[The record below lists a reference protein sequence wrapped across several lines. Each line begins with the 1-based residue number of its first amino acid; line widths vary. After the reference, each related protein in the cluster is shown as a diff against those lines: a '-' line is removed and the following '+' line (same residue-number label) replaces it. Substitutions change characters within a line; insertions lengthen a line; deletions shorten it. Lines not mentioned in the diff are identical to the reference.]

1 MKTLAEIFGAE
12 WQNGVKPGGRKLSQ
26 FRAALRAQGTPTL
39 QSQEKDPDPI
49 IYVKL
54 FDPTSNWTWYITEWN
69 EDDDEDQAFGY
80 VVGHEPEFGYVS
92 LTELSEVKGRF
103 GIGIELDMHFA
114 PQRLNSLGAPGRPTP
129 EEIAAEVESRAIEAG
144 LSPEAMACAKSAAEN
159 IGATIHIEDTPIT
172 PTPMSNTTLP
182 AELEAKKDTLLTL
195 VSHHVGTA
203 TFQRIQSFV
212 LAKTGT
218 KLQAFLTDASKPI
231 EERAGFIDEL
241 TKILQSGDFTKLP
254 PAAGAQAAAPKAA
267 LAPAPVSTPP
277 ANGLKPAFTVPTNGV
292 ACTPPPAAAPTPT
305 QVVLTPPAAP
315 ADPIAA
321 LSAALAAIMPKPA
334 APAAPA
340 IDEAAVRKLVREE
353 MASVLAS
360 VIEALRQ

>member
-1 MKTLAEIFGAE
+1 
-12 WQNGVKPGGRKLSQ
+12 
-26 FRAALRAQGTPTL
+26 
-39 QSQEKDPDPI
+39 
-49 IYVKL
+49 
-54 FDPTSNWTWYITEWN
+54 
-69 EDDDEDQAFGY
+69 
-80 VVGHEPEFGYVS
+80 
-92 LTELSEVKGRF
+92 
-103 GIGIELDMHFA
+103 
-114 PQRLNSLGAPGRPTP
+114 
-129 EEIAAEVESRAIEAG
+129 
-144 LSPEAMACAKSAAEN
+144 MACAKSAAEN
-159 IGATIHIEDTPIT
+159 IGAPIHIEDTPIT

-267 LAPAPVSTPP
+267 LAPAPIMAPTATPAPNGSAVSPK
-277 ANGLKPAFTVPTNGV
+277 AKFEVPTNGV
-292 ACTPPPAAAPTPT
+292 ACTPACTPPPAAAPTPT
-305 QVVLTPPAAP
+305 QVVLTPPAVP

-321 LSAALAAIMPKPA
+321 LSAALAALMPKPA

-340 IDEAAVRKLVREE
+340 IDEAAVRTLVREE

>member
-1 MKTLAEIFGAE
+1 MTSFAAEFSTDECKSYASNNWRFATEDEAAAHAREVELRWLSVTNWRVAPRDEAPNATL
-12 WQNGVKPGGRKLSQ
+12 
-26 FRAALRAQGTPTL
+26 
-39 QSQEKDPDPI
+39 
-49 IYVKL
+49 
-54 FDPTSNWTWYITEWN
+54 
-69 EDDDEDQAFGY
+69 DDRDR
-80 VVGHEPEFGYVS
+80 P
-92 LTELSEVKGRF
+92 
-103 GIGIELDMHFA
+103 IELK
-114 PQRLNSLGAPGRPTP
+114 
-129 EEIAAEVESRAIEAG
+129 EIAAETEARAIEAG
-144 LSPEAMACAKSAAEN
+144 VSPEAMACAQSAAES
-159 IGATIHIEDTPIT
+159 IGAPIHIEDTPIT

-241 TKILQSGDFTKLP
+241 TKIIQTEDWSKLP
-254 PAAGAQAAAPKAA
+254 AAAGAQAAAPHAA
-267 LAPAPVSTPP
+267 PMTPAPVVAATPP
-277 ANGLKPAFTVPTNGV
+277 AKVNGSVKSALPPP
-292 ACTPPPAAAPTPT
+292 PPPA
-305 QVVLTPPAAP
+305 VAAP

-321 LSAALAAIMPKPA
+321 LTAALAALMPKPA

-360 VIEALRQ
+360 VVEALRQ

>member
-1 MKTLAEIFGAE
+1 MKSFAAEFSTD
-12 WQNGVKPGGRKLSQ
+12 GGRSY
-26 FRAALRAQGTPTL
+26 A
-39 QSQEKDPDPI
+39 
-49 IYVKL
+49 
-54 FDPTSNWTWYITEWN
+54 SNNWRFATE
-69 EDDDEDQAFGY
+69 DEAKA
-80 VVGHEPEFGYVS
+80 HAR
-92 LTELSEVKGRF
+92 ELMGRWF
-103 GIGIELDMHFA
+103 SVTDTRVA
-114 PQRLNSLGAPGRPTP
+114 PRDGAPNAVLDDRDRPI
-129 EEIAAEVESRAIEAG
+129 EIKEIAAEAEARAIEAG
-144 LSPEAMACAKSAAEN
+144 LSPEAMACAQSAAET
-159 IGATIHIEDTPIT
+159 IGAPIHTEDQPIAT
-172 PTPMSNTTLP
+172 PTVMSNTTLP

-231 EERAGFIDEL
+231 EEREGFIDEL

-267 LAPAPVSTPP
+267 LAPAPVATPP

-292 ACTPPPAAAPTPT
+292 ACTPTPAAAPTPT
-305 QVVLTPPAAP
+305 QVVLTSPAVP

-353 MASVLAS
+353 MAATLSSIVD
-360 VIEALRQ
+360 ALRQ

>member
-1 MKTLAEIFGAE
+1 MSSFAAELSTD
-12 WQNGVKPGGRKLSQ
+12 GGRSWAANNWRFATKDE
-26 FRAALRAQGTPTL
+26 ALRHAEEIMQRWLAVTDWRAVPSDREPNATL
-39 QSQEKDPDPI
+39 
-49 IYVKL
+49 
-54 FDPTSNWTWYITEWN
+54 
-69 EDDDEDQAFGY
+69 DDRDR
-80 VVGHEPEFGYVS
+80 P
-92 LTELSEVKGRF
+92 
-103 GIGIELDMHFA
+103 IEL
-114 PQRLNSLGAPGRPTP
+114 R
-129 EEIAAEVESRAIEAG
+129 EIAAEVEARAIEAG
-144 LSPEAMACAKSAAEN
+144 LSPEAMACAQSAAEN
-159 IGATIHIEDTPIT
+159 IGAPIHIEDTPIT

-182 AELEAKKDTLLTL
+182 AEIEAKKDTLLTL

-267 LAPAPVSTPP
+267 LSPAPVATPP

-292 ACTPPPAAAPTPT
+292 ACTPACTPPPAAAPTPT
-305 QVVLTPPAAP
+305 QVVLTPPAVP

-360 VIEALRQ
+360 VVEALRQ

>member
-1 MKTLAEIFGAE
+1 
-12 WQNGVKPGGRKLSQ
+12 
-26 FRAALRAQGTPTL
+26 
-39 QSQEKDPDPI
+39 
-49 IYVKL
+49 
-54 FDPTSNWTWYITEWN
+54 
-69 EDDDEDQAFGY
+69 
-80 VVGHEPEFGYVS
+80 
-92 LTELSEVKGRF
+92 
-103 GIGIELDMHFA
+103 
-114 PQRLNSLGAPGRPTP
+114 
-129 EEIAAEVESRAIEAG
+129 
-144 LSPEAMACAKSAAEN
+144 MACAKSAAEN

-305 QVVLTPPAAP
+305 QVVLTPPAVP

-360 VIEALRQ
+360 VVEALRQ